1 MRSRSLLH
9 LAAWAAGILA
19 AMLVSAIAGTPPI
32 VSADTPT
39 PTPTPT
45 ATPIPTNTPAPN
57 SAPTLEVLRLSRID
71 ISTRHQSDRAF
82 RLYLGGPASRGA
94 EIPVRLRGRDAD
106 GNLDYLAIIDKYGV
120 ILDEASCEAGMES
133 ECTLVLTMTS
143 PEDWDQIKR
152 VYAVAVDREGAS
164 SERTTL
170 GVSTSPE
177 PTPTPTPR
185 PAPTPTPTPRP
196 TPTVPP
202 LKTVSMTVPAGEEA
216 VFEHESGARIEIPD
230 GATVPVPLDWYAGP
244 ELTSTPQMASDE
256 IVTVSITEFDTP
268 VPNVLEVESAFEISI
283 VDEDGEDVVLR
294 EPVTVTLPFTM
305 PEGKNAADVLVVHWN
320 EHLERWESVDGGV
333 VDEADETVT
342 VEMEHLSGV
351 GVTFFVG
358 PLQFLAM
365 TTASGVDVGTLYSSY
380 EDGYK
385 RALTLHGEVNV
396 PLFFGLG
403 FEGGASLILDVD
415 DILSLGDTKRKYT
428 GEGTGGFFTYGL
440 NGHLAGSFGGAGA
453 SGSLAMTKPFTGKR
467 GASRYNN
474 DLSFDASISLL
485 SVSIPGG
492 FLEADFLTFN
502 ENGNFDPVDAQIN
515 ACPICGLSLEV
526 VSGPGAIVKVLDS
539 TVNIAK
545 GEFNTNFEDIVRD
558 LTEGRCGQSRCQM
571 TWSELIELYT
581 KFMVSGVVGL
591 YSLGEK
597 VGLLHDYTDY
607 EHLSPEEAADIGLE
621 YLNKIEGFG
630 GGYDVNGD
638 SVGDMVFP
646 SDQTGGVPLRV
657 LTTGDNLE
665 QKRHFLEVTEI
676 TEGWSIE
683 FDPSSTPS
691 DLNAATSTPSEGAV
705 VRVDFDAPA
714 LSLNGVHWL
723 VTTTDDAPDAG
734 QITFRLV
741 NNRSGLTDVQLY
753 EVPSHTLWKG
763 KQFSDLSIEAEV
775 DPDPVRTDESVSYT
789 VTVENR
795 GPDSADD
802 VKLTMKSISSLGLS
816 LQQADLSGNS
826 LSCDEPDSL
835 GDLVCELGDID
846 AGQTATTT
854 LEFTLKPTFPT
865 GTPFTT
871 AFAVTQRVGGSP
883 LPREELTARDNSTTV
898 TALTVSDREALIA
911 LYDAT
916 DGANWRNNANWLS
929 EEPLDEWFGVETD
942 NRGRVIQLSLVE
954 NGLNGQLPPELGDL
968 TELRRVNI
976 GGNPSLTGDIPPEM
990 AQLTKLVVL
999 YLWGNDLTGPVPS
1012 WLGNLTNVWLLSL
1025 GNNRL
1030 TGPIPPE
1037 LRRLSNLATLYL
1049 AGNGLTGS
1057 IPDWM
1062 GELTGLTR
1070 LLLNENSLTGRIPG
1084 SLASLEHLE
1093 YLHLSGN
1100 SLCGSVPANLTDVV
1114 DNDLD
1119 QLNLMDCGASAERDS
1134 EKDIDLLTGA
1144 GNTNPTGIWSD
1155 GTTMWVTDSLD
1166 NKIYAYN
1173 LATKAR
1179 DAAKEFNTLA
1189 GAGNAD
1195 PEGIW
1200 SDGATMWVAD
1210 GRGNKIFAYN
1220 LATKARDAAKDFNTL
1235 ADAGNTSQSGIWSDG
1250 TTMWVADWSDDKL
1263 YAYNLATKARDES
1276 KDFDTLEMED
1286 GGGRH
1291 FPLGLWSDDTTMWV
1305 ADWGA
1310 DKLYAYN
1317 LATKARDAAK
1327 EFNTLADAGNTS
1339 LYGIW
1344 SDGTTMWVAD
1354 WTDDKLYAYNM
1365 ATKARDAA
1373 KDFDTL
1379 DAGNNTAP
1387 VGLWSDGTT
1396 MWVADWSDGKIY
1408 AYNLATKARDAAKDF
1423 NTLDAAG
1430 NDSPDGIWSDG
1441 TTMWVTDLSDDKI
1454 YAYNMPTE
1462 ARDAAKD
1469 FDTLDAAGNDSPDGL
1484 WSDGTTMWV
1493 ADWSDGKIYAYNLA
1507 TKARDAAKDF
1517 NTLDAAGNDSP
1528 AGVWSDGTTM
1538 WVADS
1543 VDDKIYAYNMT
1554 TKARDAAK
1562 DFNTLLAAGNQLA
1575 NAIWSDGTTMW
1586 VTDPSD
1592 DKIYAYNMP

>member
-1 MRSRSLLH
+1 M
-9 LAAWAAGILA
+9 
-19 AMLVSAIAGTPPI
+19 
-32 VSADTPT
+32 
-39 PTPTPT
+39 
-45 ATPIPTNTPAPN
+45 
-57 SAPTLEVLRLSRID
+57 
-71 ISTRHQSDRAF
+71 
-82 RLYLGGPASRGA
+82 
-94 EIPVRLRGRDAD
+94 RLRGRDAD

-230 GATVPVPLDWYAGP
+230 GATVPVPLDWSAGP
-244 ELTSTPQMASDE
+244 ELTSAPQMAFDE
-256 IVTVSITEFDTP
+256 IVRVSITEFDTP

-380 EDGYK
+380 EDGFK
-385 RALTLHGEVNV
+385 RALTLHVEVNA
-396 PLFFGLG
+396 PFFFGLG
-403 FEGGASLILDVD
+403 FEFGGSLILDVD

-440 NGHLAGSFGGAGA
+440 NGHVAGSFGGAGA

-795 GPDSADD
+795 GPDRADD

-883 LPREELTARDNSTTV
+883 LPREELTPRDNSTTV
-898 TALTVSDREALIA
+898 TALTVSDRAALVA
-911 LYDAT
+911 LYNAT
-916 DGANWRNNANWLS
+916 DGPNWRNNANWLS
-929 EEPLDEWFGVETD
+929 TEPLDSWEGVTTD
-942 NRGRVIQLSLVE
+942 DRGRVIQLHLVE
-954 NGLNGQLPPELGDL
+954 QQMNGSLPAEIGDL
-968 TELRRVNI
+968 TMLKWLNI
-976 GGNPSLTGDIPPEM
+976 ARNRNPNLNLNLTGDIPPEM
-990 AQLTKLVVL
+990 AQLTELEVL
-999 YLWGNDLTGPVPS
+999 YLWENDLTGPVPT
-1012 WLGNLTNVWLLSL
+1012 WMGDLTNLRLVSL
-1025 GNNRL
+1025 GHNRL
-1030 TGPIPPE
+1030 LGPIPGE
-1037 LRRLSNLATLYL
+1037 LRNLTKLETLYL
-1049 AGNGLTGS
+1049 AGN
-1057 IPDWM
+1057 
-1062 GELTGLTR
+1062 ELTGVIPSWLGEFASLTR
-1070 LLLNENSLTGRIPG
+1070 LFLYDNDLSGTIPG
-1084 SLASLEHLE
+1084 SLANLEHLE

-1100 SLCGSVPANLTDVV
+1100 SLCGFVPVSLTDVL

-1119 QLNLMDCGASAERDS
+1119 ELDLPSCGDAFERDAA
-1134 EKDIDLLTGA
+1134 KDFSTRV
-1144 GNTNPTGIWSD
+1144 GNTAPQGIWSD
-1155 GTTMWVTDSLD
+1155 GTTMWMADW
-1166 NKIYAYN
+1166 NKI
-1173 LATKAR
+1173 
-1179 DAAKEFNTLA
+1179 
-1189 GAGNAD
+1189 
-1195 PEGIW
+1195 
-1200 SDGATMWVAD
+1200 
-1210 GRGNKIFAYN
+1210 
-1220 LATKARDAAKDFNTL
+1220 
-1235 ADAGNTSQSGIWSDG
+1235 
-1250 TTMWVADWSDDKL
+1250 
-1263 YAYNLATKARDES
+1263 
-1276 KDFDTLEMED
+1276 
-1286 GGGRH
+1286 
-1291 FPLGLWSDDTTMWV
+1291 
-1305 ADWGA
+1305 
-1310 DKLYAYN
+1310 
-1317 LATKARDAAK
+1317 
-1327 EFNTLADAGNTS
+1327 
-1339 LYGIW
+1339 
-1344 SDGTTMWVAD
+1344 
-1354 WTDDKLYAYNM
+1354 YAYNM

-1379 DAGNNTAP
+1379 YAAGNTEP
-1387 VGLWSDGTT
+1387 QSLWSDGTT
-1396 MWVADWSDGKIY
+1396 MWVSDWNDAKIY
-1408 AYNLATKARDAAKDF
+1408 AYNMTTKARDAAKDF
-1423 NTLDAAG
+1423 NTLAATG
-1430 NDSPDGIWSDG
+1430 YPRPRGIWSDG
-1441 TTMWVTDLSDDKI
+1441 TTMWVVDWDDVKI
-1454 YAYNMPTE
+1454 YAYNMT
-1462 ARDAAKD
+1462 
-1469 FDTLDAAGNDSPDGL
+1469 
-1484 WSDGTTMWV
+1484 
-1493 ADWSDGKIYAYNLA
+1493 

-1517 NTLDAAGNDSP
+1517 NTLVAAGNGAPMGIWSDGTTMWVANTNNVKIYAYNMATKARDAAKDFDTAIIDAQGIWSDGTTMWVVDGDDVKIYAYNMATKARDAAKDFDTLVDSNTEP
-1528 AGVWSDGTTM
+1528 TGIWSDGTTM
-1538 WVADS
+1538 WVADGDDDKLHAYNLTTKARDAAKDFNTLVAAGNRGPTGIWS
-1543 VDDKIYAYNMT
+1543 DGTTMWVADRSDDKIYAYNMT

-1562 DFNTLLAAGNQLA
+1562 DFNTLVAVGNR
-1575 NAIWSDGTTMW
+1575 NPEGIWSDGTTMW
-1586 VTDPSD
+1586 VADLFD
-1592 DKIYAYNMP
+1592 DKIYAYNMTTKARDVAKDFNTLDAAGNEDPYGIWSDGTTMWVADRSDDKLYAYNMTTKARDVAKDFDTLDAAGNEDPYGIWSDGTTMWVADEVDNKIYAYNMP

>member
-45 ATPIPTNTPAPN
+45 ATPIPTNTPGPN
-57 SAPTLEVLRLSRID
+57 SAPTLEVLQLSRIE

-305 PEGKNAADVLVVHWN
+305 PEGKNAADVQVVHWN

-380 EDGYK
+380 EDGFK

-440 NGHLAGSFGGAGA
+440 NGHVAGSFGGAGA

-526 VSGPGAIVKVLDS
+526 VGGPGAIVKVLDS

-607 EHLSPEEAADIGLE
+607 EHISPEEAADIGLG
-621 YLNKIEGFG
+621 YLNQIEGFG

-638 SVGDMVFP
+638 GVGDMVFP

-657 LTTGDNLE
+657 LTTGGNLE

-714 LSLNGVHWL
+714 LSLNEVHWL
-723 VTTTDDAPDAG
+723 VTTTEDAPDAG
-734 QITFRLV
+734 QITLRLV
-741 NNRSGLTDVQLY
+741 HNRSLLEGLVDVQLD

-883 LPREELTARDNSTTV
+883 LPREELTPRDNSTTV
-898 TALTVSDREALIA
+898 TALTVSDRAALVA

-916 DGANWRNNANWLS
+916 DGPNWRNNANWLS
-929 EEPLDEWFGVETD
+929 EEPLDSWEGVTTD
-942 NRGRVIQLSLVE
+942 DRGRVIQLHLVE
-954 NGLNGQLPPELGDL
+954 QQLNGSLPAEIGDL
-968 TELRRVNI
+968 TKLKWLNI
-976 GGNPSLTGDIPPEM
+976 ARNRNPNLNLNLNLTGDIPPEM
-990 AQLTKLVVL
+990 AQLTELEVL
-999 YLWGNDLTGPVPS
+999 YLWENDLTGSVPT
-1012 WLGNLTNVWLLSL
+1012 WMGDLTNLRLVSL
-1025 GNNRL
+1025 GHNRL
-1030 TGPIPPE
+1030 SGPIPGE
-1037 LRRLSNLATLYL
+1037 LRNLTKLETLYL
-1049 AGNGLTGS
+1049 AGNELTGV
-1057 IPDWM
+1057 IPGWI
-1062 GELTGLTR
+1062 GELTTLSR
-1070 LLLNENSLTGRIPG
+1070 LFLYDNRLSGTIPG
-1084 SLASLEHLE
+1084 TLVNLENLE

-1100 SLCGSVPANLTDVV
+1100 SLCGFVPGSLIDVL

-1119 QLNLMDCGASAERDS
+1119 ELDLPSSCGEPFAPNPAEAFRLS
-1134 EKDIDLLTGA
+1134 RGMHT
-1144 GNTNPTGIWSD
+1144 PWGI
-1155 GTTMWVTDSLD
+1155 
-1166 NKIYAYN
+1166 
-1173 LATKAR
+1173 
-1179 DAAKEFNTLA
+1179 
-1189 GAGNAD
+1189 
-1195 PEGIW
+1195 
-1200 SDGATMWVAD
+1200 
-1210 GRGNKIFAYN
+1210 
-1220 LATKARDAAKDFNTL
+1220 
-1235 ADAGNTSQSGIWSDG
+1235 
-1250 TTMWVADWSDDKL
+1250 
-1263 YAYNLATKARDES
+1263 
-1276 KDFDTLEMED
+1276 
-1286 GGGRH
+1286 
-1291 FPLGLWSDDTTMWV
+1291 WSDDTTMWV
-1305 ADWGA
+1305 ADWG
-1310 DKLYAYN
+1310 
-1317 LATKARDAAK
+1317 R
-1327 EFNTLADAGNTS
+1327 S
-1339 LYGIW
+1339 
-1344 SDGTTMWVAD
+1344 
-1354 WTDDKLYAYNM
+1354 
-1365 ATKARDAA
+1365 
-1373 KDFDTL
+1373 
-1379 DAGNNTAP
+1379 
-1387 VGLWSDGTT
+1387 
-1396 MWVADWSDGKIY
+1396 KIY
-1408 AYNLATKARDAAKDF
+1408 AYNLATKQRD
-1423 NTLDAAG
+1423 
-1430 NDSPDGIWSDG
+1430 P
-1441 TTMWVTDLSDDKI
+1441 
-1454 YAYNMPTE
+1454 Y
-1462 ARDAAKD
+1462 KD
-1469 FDTLDAAGNDSPDGL
+1469 FDTLVDAR
-1484 WSDGTTMWV
+1484 
-1493 ADWSDGKIYAYNLA
+1493 K
-1507 TKARDAAKDF
+1507 R
-1517 NTLDAAGNDSP
+1517 
-1528 AGVWSDGTTM
+1528 
-1538 WVADS
+1538 
-1543 VDDKIYAYNMT
+1543 
-1554 TKARDAAK
+1554 
-1562 DFNTLLAAGNQLA
+1562 
-1575 NAIWSDGTTMW
+1575 
-1586 VTDPSD
+1586 
-1592 DKIYAYNMP
+1592 